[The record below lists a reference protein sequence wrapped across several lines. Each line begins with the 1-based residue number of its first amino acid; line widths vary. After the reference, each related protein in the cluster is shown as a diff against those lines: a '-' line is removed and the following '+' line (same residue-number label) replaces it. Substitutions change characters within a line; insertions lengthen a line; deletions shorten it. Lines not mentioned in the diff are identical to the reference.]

1 MVLILVERVTRLTV
15 DQAWRRLTDW
25 PRHGAVVPLTRV
37 SVLTPQPTAEGTVFV
52 ARTGLGPLTFDD
64 PMRVARWRPPT
75 LCRLVKQGRLVTGWA
90 EIEVHPLGTEGSR
103 VVWREDLA
111 VRLLP
116 ALFDGLLGWAGRR
129 MFGRAVDGLLAR
141 DPGPGVGGDVYS
153 PPA

>member
-37 SVLTPQPTAEGTVFV
+37 SVLTPPPTAEGTVFV

-75 LCRLVKQGRLVTGWA
+75 LCRLVKQGGLVTG
-90 EIEVHPLGTEGSR
+90 
-103 VVWREDLA
+103 
-111 VRLLP
+111 
-116 ALFDGLLGWAGRR
+116 
-129 MFGRAVDGLLAR
+129 
-141 DPGPGVGGDVYS
+141 
-153 PPA
+153 